1 MEDPFAQ
8 DISILVRTFAPDI
21 SHLGRSL
28 DNENEENNDYDL
40 KDENYNNSATD
51 GVLIQNISGEME
63 GWKSKYFTIL
73 GFFLVFLLLFLVVIA
88 VLVYR
93 LRKNK
98 VLIYTKKIK
107 YAASNSELLFS
118 KE

>member
-8 DISILVRTFAPDI
+8 DISSLVRTFAPDI

-28 DNENEENNDYDL
+28 DNEENNCDV
-40 KDENYNNSATD
+40 KDSNYNNSATD
-51 GVLIQNISGEME
+51 EVLIQEISGEME

-73 GFFLVFLLLFLVVIA
+73 GFFLVFLLLFLIVII
-88 VLVYR
+88 LVYR

-98 VLIYTKKIK
+98 VLILT
-107 YAASNSELLFS
+107 
-118 KE
+118 